1 MTMNYSHRIP
11 LMKASLYLLMLI
23 CWSALGCGNSIE
35 QQVLIFPPHVSSLN
49 SGTTEHLYGVFFEDA
64 QKGYAVGSSG
74 TLLTTTNGG
83 IDWQKTTID
92 TNYRLTNYLVH
103 NGIHYACGQ
112 GFIGSGST
120 ANSITKKK
128 VDAFVPV
135 FTSFVV
141 SNGQVLCFGGTF
153 ALNSIAGYCMKPDA
167 TGEKWENPK
176 IQYLS
181 NDPWYHGEW
190 YGKAITTEPNIV
202 LVPIRS
208 AYMGFYGIYRINTQT
223 WKEDTVIT
231 LSPKP
236 QPRGVIPNWSKLSL
250 VAMAKGGRS
259 TVVAVGQYDGL
270 LLVSKDNGAT
280 WKEHSVADSTSFR
293 DVYMTSGDVGFA
305 CGLKGALLYTQD
317 GGITWHSMSSGTTN
331 DLERIYFP
339 TPTVGYVVGDNGT
352 IIKIDLAGN

>member
-1 MTMNYSHRIP
+1 MTMNFFQKIP
-11 LMKASLYLLMLI
+11 LMKASLYLLILI
-23 CWSALGCGNSIE
+23 CWSAMGCGNSTE
-35 QQVLIFPPHVSSLN
+35 QQVLTFPPHVSSLN
-49 SGTTEHLYGVFFEDA
+49 SGTTEHLNGVFFEDA

-92 TNYRLTNYLVH
+92 TSYTLTNYFVH
-103 NGIHYACGQ
+103 NGIHYVCGV

-120 ANSITKKK
+120 SNSIKKKK

-135 FTSFVV
+135 FTNFVA

-153 ALNSIAGYCMKPDA
+153 ALNRIAGYCMQSDA

-176 IQYLS
+176 IQYLW
-181 NDPWYHGEW
+181 NDYLYHSEW
-190 YGKAITTEPNIV
+190 YGKAVATEANIV
-202 LVPIRS
+202 LVPIRR
-208 AYMGFYGIYRINTQT
+208 ADMGFYGIYRINTLT
-223 WKEDTVIT
+223 WKEDTVLT
-231 LSPKP
+231 LRPIIH
-236 QPRGVIPNWSKLSL
+236 RGIIPNWTKCEL
-250 VAMAKGGRS
+250 VAMAKGGSS